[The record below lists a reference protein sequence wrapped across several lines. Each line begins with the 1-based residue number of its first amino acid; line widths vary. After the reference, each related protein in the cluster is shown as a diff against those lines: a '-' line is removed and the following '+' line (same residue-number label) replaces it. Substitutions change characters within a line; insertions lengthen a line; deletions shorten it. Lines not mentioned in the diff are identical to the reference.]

1 MLRTMKELQAG
12 LPAEMVTSIDTRFRA
27 VSDQLH
33 VETQSTAEAMIKV
46 AEVLGQKIDR
56 LSVRVDEGYGNEL
69 QVVVDRM
76 SEAIR
81 AMSMA
86 GRSGRYEQAG

>member
-1 MLRTMKELQAG
+1 M
-12 LPAEMVTSIDTRFRA
+12 
-27 VSDQLH
+27 
-33 VETQSTAEAMIKV
+33 
-46 AEVLGQKIDR
+46 LGQKIDR
-56 LSVRVDEGYGNEL
+56 LSVRVDEGYANEL

-81 AMSMA
+81 AMSMT